1 MRGDRGGGG
10 AVNGSASSG
19 FNIGGERRRLQMS
32 LEVFM
37 KRPVIDDAEPWQ
49 VACDWSSLPP
59 RGGPQWWIN
68 GLIGTLLHFASKAVA
83 AEMNTGTW

>member
-1 MRGDRGGGG
+1 MRGDRGGA

-49 VACDWSSLPP
+49 VACD
-59 RGGPQWWIN
+59 
-68 GLIGTLLHFASKAVA
+68 
-83 AEMNTGTW
+83 